1 MEIVI
6 EHLKIAKEY
15 KGMPIIFLKMVK
27 IIKQLKIKTLFF

>member
-15 KGMPIIFLKMVK
+15 KGMQIIFLKMVK